1 MELSSAFPIY
11 YAFII
16 AVSNEKIKGK
26 KTGTHIL
33 CKMVKMY
40 NQRKK
45 HVKNL
50 LILFAFL
57 EDCGII
63 KTILEQDFLITNNK
77 G

>member
-1 MELSSAFPIY
+1 M
-11 YAFII
+11 
-16 AVSNEKIKGK
+16 
-26 KTGTHIL
+26 

-45 HVKNL
+45 HVRNL